1 MARNLKYQFKY
12 AIQQSFKPGADKH
25 STKNNP
31 AENGNKGSVTFSYS
45 DRKNLIDVSSNFSNW
60 MRDNHPEVKQLKDVN
75 SNHVQNF
82 LNEKA
87 KTCTSATV
95 SQYKAKFSKLEK
107 LVNNTYTK
115 ANVNYSNT
123 VTPAATNNTE
133 KLRTKTM
140 SANDYN
146 KLNNYMS
153 NNCRSSNGA
162 TALKIG
168 YHTGLR
174 VAEISK
180 LQQRDIKINADGT
193 ATVRVIGGKG
203 GRDRDVHITN
213 KESVQMLSDI
223 RNSVENPTD
232 RFVPIQKDS
241 INKAINRAMDKCNMQ
256 EYRLHDTCVH
266 SLRKAFAQ
274 QEYDRYKEEGMEP
287 RQAWDRVSEQLGH
300 GKNRDDLYKAY
311 IENK

>member
-12 AIQQSFKPGADKH
+12 AIEQSCKFGADKH
-25 STKNNP
+25 SMKRNSV
-31 AENGNKGSVTFSYS
+31 ENGNRGATTFSYA

-60 MRDNHPEVKQLKDVN
+60 MKDNHPEIKQLKDVN

-82 LNEKA
+82 LNHKA
-87 KTCTSATV
+87 QTCTSATV
-95 SQYKAKFSKLEK
+95 GQYKAKFSKLEK
-107 LVNNTYTK
+107 LVNNTYSK

-123 VTPAATNNTE
+123 VTPAASNNTQ
-133 KLRTKTM
+133 KLRSKTM
-140 SANDYN
+140 SSNDYN
-146 KLNNYMS
+146 KLKNYMS
-153 NNCRSSNGA
+153 NNCRSSNGV

-168 YHTGLR
+168 YTTGLR
-174 VAEISK
+174 VSEISK
-180 LQQRDIKINADGT
+180 LQQRDIKINSDGT
-193 ATVRVIGGKG
+193 ATVRVIDGKG

-213 KESVQMLSDI
+213 KDSVQTLAQI
-223 RNSVENPTD
+223 RDSVQNPTD
-232 RFVPIQKDS
+232 RIVPIQPGS
-241 INKAINRAMDKCNMQ
+241 INKNINRAMDKCNMQ
-256 EYRLHDTCVH
+256 EYKLHDTCVH

-287 RQAWDRVSEQLGH
+287 KQAWDCVSEQLGH

>member
-12 AIQQSFKPGADKH
+12 AIEQSCKFGADKH
-25 STKNNP
+25 SMKSNR
-31 AENGNKGSVTFSYS
+31 AEDVSRGSKTLSYA
-45 DRKNLIDVSSNFSNW
+45 DRKNLIDVSANFSNW
-60 MRDNHPEVKQLKDVN
+60 MRDNHSEIKELKDIN
-75 SNHVQNF
+75 SNHIQNF

-87 KTCTSATV
+87 QTCISATIG
-95 SQYKAKFSKLEK
+95 QYQAKFSKLEK
-107 LVNNTYTK
+107 LVNNTYTN

-123 VTPAATNNTE
+123 VTPAASNNTE
-133 KLRTKTM
+133 KLRSKTM
-140 SANDYN
+140 SEADYN
-146 KLNNYMS
+146 KLNNHMS
-153 NNCRSSNGA
+153 NNCRSDNGA
-162 TALKIG
+162 KALQLG
-168 YHTGLR
+168 YHAGLR

-180 LQQRDIKINADGT
+180 LQQRDIKINPDGT
-193 ATVRVIGGKG
+193 ATVSVVGGKG

-213 KESVQMLSDI
+213 KESVQTLSNI
-223 RNSVENPTD
+223 RDSVANPTD
-232 RFVPIQKDS
+232 RVVPIQDGS

-256 EYRLHDTCVH
+256 EYKLHDTCVH

-287 RQAWDRVSEQLGH
+287 KQAWDCVSEQLGH